1 MRIVGT
7 AGIADADSADAQIN
21 KLVEV
26 IELWPEDRIIG
37 WEAIDANNVRFAP
50 DAVQC
55 STLEETYTA
64 LVEEAAR
71 IPRELRIAAGM
82 VKPGSLTAR
91 DLAEHPERTLLAFP
105 VTLRLLAGPLPYGTS
120 NGSP

>member
-1 MRIVGT
+1 MRVIGT
-7 AGIADADSADAQIN
+7 AGIADADSTETLVN

-37 WEAIDANNVRFAP
+37 WEAIDANNARFAP

-55 STLEETYTA
+55 STIEETYTA

-71 IPRELRIAAGM
+71 IPRELRLAAGM
-82 VKPGSLTAR
+82 AKPGSLAAR
-91 DLAEHPERTLLAFP
+91 DLAEHPERKLLAFP

-120 NGSP
+120 KGSP